1 MTDQISSIRP
11 MKQGEEIITC
21 RLVVEVFNEFV
32 ARHYSE
38 EGVSEFLK
46 YIDPDLMSRR
56 VISDHFVLMAEKDGS
71 LVGII
76 EVRGFNHISL
86 LFVSKEAQRK
96 GIAKRLLN
104 EALQICS
111 RNNPNLTH
119 VSVHSSPNSI
129 EAYEH
134 LGFRSEGS
142 EKLEHGI
149 RYVPMI
155 LQVYKNNSG

>member
-1 MTDQISSIRP
+1 MTDHISSIRL
-11 MKQGEEIITC
+11 MKHGEESIAC
-21 RLVVEVFNEFV
+21 RLAVEVFNEFV
-32 ARHYSE
+32 APHYSQ
-38 EGVSEFLK
+38 EGVSEFRR
-46 YIDPDLMSRR
+46 YIEPDLMSKR
-56 VISDHFVLMAEKDGS
+56 VKSDHFVLLAEMDDR

-76 EVRGFNHISL
+76 EVMDFNHISL
-86 LFVSKEAQRK
+86 LFVSREAQRK

-111 RNNPNLTH
+111 RNNPNLSQ

-149 RYVPMI
+149 RYIPMI
-155 LQVYKNNSG
+155 LQVYKNNGG

>member
-1 MTDQISSIRP
+1 MTDHISSIRL
-11 MKQGEEIITC
+11 MKHGEESIAC
-21 RLVVEVFNEFV
+21 RLAVEVFNEFV
-32 ARHYSE
+32 APHYSQ
-38 EGVSEFLK
+38 EGVSEFRR
-46 YIDPDLMSRR
+46 YIEPDLMSKR
-56 VISDHFVLMAEKDGS
+56 VKSDHFVLLAEMDDR

-76 EVRGFNHISL
+76 EVRDFNHISL
-86 LFVSKEAQRK
+86 LFVSREAQRK

-111 RNNPNLTH
+111 RNNPNLSQ

-149 RYVPMI
+149 RYIPMI
-155 LQVYKNNSG
+155 LQVYKNNGG

>member
-1 MTDQISSIRP
+1 MTEHISSIHL
-11 MKQGEEIITC
+11 MKHGEESIAC
-21 RLVVEVFNEFV
+21 RLAVEVFNEFV
-32 ARHYSE
+32 APHYSQ
-38 EGVSEFLK
+38 EGVSEFLR
-46 YIDPDLMSRR
+46 YIDPDLMSMR
-56 VISDHFVLMAEKDGS
+56 VKSDHFVLLAEMDDR

-76 EVRGFNHISL
+76 EVRDFNHISL
-86 LFVSKEAQRK
+86 LFVSRGAQRK

-111 RNNPNLTH
+111 RNIPNLSH

-155 LQVYKNNSG
+155 LQVYKNNGG

>member
-1 MTDQISSIRP
+1 MTDHISSIRL
-11 MKQGEEIITC
+11 MKHGEESTAC
-21 RLVVEVFNEFV
+21 RLAVEVFNEFV
-32 ARHYSE
+32 APHYSQ
-38 EGVSEFLK
+38 EGVSEFLR
-46 YIDPDLMSRR
+46 YIDPDLMSKR
-56 VISDHFVLMAEKDGS
+56 VKSDHFVLIAEMDDR
-71 LVGII
+71 LVGMI

-86 LFVSKEAQRK
+86 LFVSREAQRK

-104 EALQICS
+104 KALQICS
-111 RNNPNLTH
+111 RYNPNLSH

-142 EKLEHGI
+142 EKLEHGN

-155 LQVYKNNSG
+155 LQVYKNNGG

>member
-1 MTDQISSIRP
+1 MADHISSIRL
-11 MKQGEEIITC
+11 MKHGEESFAC
-21 RLVVEVFNEFV
+21 RLAVEVFNEFV
-32 ARHYSE
+32 APHYSQ
-38 EGVSEFLK
+38 EGVSEFLR
-46 YIDPDLMSRR
+46 YIDPDLMSKR
-56 VISDHFVLMAEKDGS
+56 VISDHFVLIAEMDDR

-76 EVRGFNHISL
+76 EVRDFNHISL
-86 LFVSKEAQRK
+86 LFVSREAQRK

-111 RNNPNLTH
+111 RNNPNLSH

-134 LGFRSEGS
+134 LGFRLEGS

-155 LQVYKNNSG
+155 LQVYKNNGG

>member
-1 MTDQISSIRP
+1 
-11 MKQGEEIITC
+11 MKHGEESIAC
-21 RLVVEVFNEFV
+21 RLAVDVFNEFV
-32 ARHYSE
+32 APHYSQ
-38 EGVSEFLK
+38 EGVSEFLR
-46 YIDPDLMSRR
+46 YIDPDLMAKR
-56 VISDHFVLMAEKDGS
+56 VKFNHFVLMAEMDDM

-76 EVRGFNHISL
+76 EVRDFNHISL
-86 LFVSKEAQRK
+86 LFVPREVQRK

-111 RNNPNLTH
+111 QNNPNLSR
-119 VSVHSSPNSI
+119 VSVHSSSNSI

-142 EKLEHGI
+142 EKLERGI

-155 LQVYKNNSG
+155 LQVNKNNGG

>member
-1 MTDQISSIRP
+1 MAP
-11 MKQGEEIITC
+11 
-21 RLVVEVFNEFV
+21 
-32 ARHYSE
+32 HYSQ

-46 YIDPDLMSRR
+46 YIDPELMSRR
-56 VISDHFVLMAEKDGS
+56 VKSDHFVLMAEMDDR

-76 EVRGFNHISL
+76 EVRDFNHISL
-86 LFVSKEAQRK
+86 LFVFREAQRK

-111 RNNPNLTH
+111 RNNPNLAH

-134 LGFRSEGS
+134 LGFRLEGS
-142 EKLEHGI
+142 EKSEHGI

-155 LQVYKNNSG
+155 LQVYKNNDG

>member
-1 MTDQISSIRP
+1 MTEPVASIRR
-11 MKQGEEIITC
+11 MKHGEEGIVC
-21 RLVVEVFNEFV
+21 RLAVEVFSEFV
-32 ARHYSE
+32 APHYSQ
-38 EGVSEFLK
+38 EGVSEFLR
-46 YIDPDLMSRR
+46 YIDPDLMSKR
-56 VISDHFVLMAEKDGS
+56 VKFDHFVLMAEADDR

-76 EVRGFNHISL
+76 EVKDFDHISL
-86 LFVSKEAQRK
+86 LFVSREAQRK

-111 RNNPNLTH
+111 RNNPNLSH

-155 LQVYKNNSG
+155 LQVYKNNCG